1 MQTDPVQ
8 TDPVQTADEEDLRL
22 LGASLRKLLDRAGG
36 AGRAR
41 ALRDQD
47 RPWDPAMM
55 AELAAAGVLGV
66 AVPEAAG
73 GLGMGLAAAG
83 IVAAETG
90 RALAPEPVVP
100 TIALAA
106 GLLAR
111 LCPEDPLTARV
122 IAGDEVL
129 ALAWQDRAGTG
140 PSAAER
146 GADGRITARRS
157 WVAATGLATG
167 LLVVA
172 GDPARPALVLV
183 RPDAEGLEI
192 TPRRQADGSTLA
204 EIALSGTPAETLAE
218 GPEVAAALAGA
229 VADATALCAAELVG
243 LCGRAL
249 EITLD
254 YIRTREQFD
263 RPIAAF
269 QVIQHRAVDLRIQQD
284 LAEATIAEAL
294 RRMDAAGPGP
304 ARAPEASRAKARAC
318 ATARRITRD
327 AIQLHGAVGYTDE
340 YDIGLYLNRALVLSA
355 WLHDE
360 THHRRL
366 WLAAH
371 QTTMEA
377 AQ

>member
-1 MQTDPVQ
+1 MQTELMQ
-8 TDPVQTADEEDLRL
+8 TPDEEDLRL
-22 LGASLRKLLDRAGG
+22 LGASLRTMLDRAGG
-36 AGRAR
+36 ARRAR
-41 ALRDQD
+41 DLRDQG

-66 AVPEAAG
+66 TVPESAG
-73 GLGMGLAAAG
+73 GLGMGLSAAG
-83 IVAAETG
+83 IVAAEVG
-90 RALAPEPVVP
+90 RALAPEPVVA
-100 TIALAA
+100 TMALAA

-111 LCPEDPLTARV
+111 LCPQDPLTARV

-129 ALAWQDRAGTG
+129 ATAWQARSGTG
-140 PSAAER
+140 PAAAEL
-146 GADGRITARRS
+146 GAGDRVTARRS

-172 GDPARPALVLV
+172 GDPSRPALLLV
-183 RPDAEGLEI
+183 RPDAEGLAI

-204 EIALSGTPAETLAE
+204 EITLADTPARPLAE
-218 GPEVAAALAGA
+218 GPQVAAALGGA

-284 LAEATIAEAL
+284 LAEATVAEAL
-294 RRMDAAGPGP
+294 RRMDAADPGP

-318 ATARRITRD
+318 AAARRITRD

-340 YDIGLYLNRALVLSA
+340 YDIGLHLNRALVLSA

-366 WLAAH
+366 WLATRETA
-371 QTTMEA
+371 MEA